1 MWNYKCRYC
10 GKYFKTFS
18 DVIFH
23 EISDHP
29 NNEIVLLTKGTM
41 VPESLTWYLMSKQ
54 EIDLSNGHIKL

>member
-1 MWNYKCRYC
+1 MQVLWEIFQNIFRRN
-10 GKYFKTFS
+10 
-18 DVIFH
+18 FH